1 MVIFPISPKVGQFHE
16 NLGIS
21 LDDNSSLDVSQQ
33 QKILTKAFQIKRFSW
48 STCSKLIN
56 RHKLLIDIRAGS
68 VATVTD
74 TSDFTAMAEQA
85 NSKILTSQKLAEI
98 ISILPPRFT
107 VQKIEQIYSTIDDGY
122 ALSTGE
128 LQCFVSQ
135 ELPAIRCLA
144 KAPN

>member
-1 MVIFPISPKVGQFHE
+1 M
-16 NLGIS
+16 
-21 LDDNSSLDVSQQ
+21 
-33 QKILTKAFQIKRFSW
+33 
-48 STCSKLIN
+48 
-56 RHKLLIDIRAGS
+56 
-68 VATVTD
+68 ATVTD

-128 LQCFVSQ
+128 LQCFV
-135 ELPAIRCLA
+135 
-144 KAPN
+144 